1 MQNKGSRI
9 KVALDSD
16 IGELKA
22 VILHRP
28 GPEIE
33 NMTPENAER
42 ALYSD
47 ILNLAVAQNEYQQ
60 LEAVLQA
67 CATTLHV
74 RTLLEEILQIPGV
87 KEQLVVRICEQ
98 ENALDLRDMLAGLSP
113 AELAGQLIEGVV
125 LVRDNL
131 TRYLSKERFA
141 LQPLHNFFYTRDAA
155 VAMYDEVL
163 ICPMAKAVR
172 RREALIME
180 SIFDYHPLLR
190 AKTINPSGQVFFD
203 PATTIEGGDVIVVRS
218 DILLMGYSSRTSSQ
232 GIDFIIQRLKRKGQG
247 KSHLLVQQLP
257 PRPESFIHIDMV
269 FTLLDKDCCL
279 VYAPLIVKPNKYRTI
294 HITMED
300 GKVADIREEDNLL
313 QALAGLGME
322 LTPIYCGGRGDTW
335 IQEREQWHSGANFL
349 ALAPGRVV
357 GYGRNV
363 YTIEELSRHG
373 FEIVT
378 AQKAAQDMD
387 NLPPRCAI
395 TLEGSELP
403 RGGGGARCMTMPVQ
417 RAAVNWP

>member
-1 MQNKGSRI
+1 MQDREKKIQVN
-9 KVALDSD
+9 VDSD
-16 IGELKA
+16 IGALKA
-22 VILHRP
+22 VIVHRP

-33 NMTPENAER
+33 NMTPESAER

-47 ILNLAVAQNEYQQ
+47 ILNLGVARKEYEQ

-67 CATTLHV
+67 SANTLHV
-74 RTLLEEILQIPGV
+74 RNLLEDILELPGV
-87 KEQLVVRICEQ
+87 REKLVVRICEQ
-98 ENALDLRDMLAGLSP
+98 ENALDLRDVLLDLDTV
-113 AELAGQLIEGVV
+113 ELAGQLIEGVV

-155 VAMYDEVL
+155 VSLYDEVL
-163 ICPMAKAVR
+163 ISPMAKAVR

-180 SIFDYHPLLR
+180 SIFDYHPLLG
-190 AKTINPSGQVFFD
+190 APTINPSGQVFFD
-203 PATTIEGGDVIVVRS
+203 PATTIEGGDVIVVRP

-232 GIDFIIQRLKRKGQG
+232 GIDFVIERLKRKGGQRR
-247 KSHLLVQQLP
+247 HLVVQELP
-257 PRPESFIHIDMV
+257 TKPESFIHLDMV

-294 HITMED
+294 HITIA
-300 GKVADIREEDNLL
+300 GGQVADIGEEDNLL
-313 QALAGLGME
+313 KALGKLGMDLE
-322 LTPIYCGGRGDTW
+322 PVYCGGHGDTW
-335 IQEREQWHSGANFL
+335 VQEREQWHSGANFL

-373 FEIVT
+373 FEIVG
-378 AQKAAQDMD
+378 APRAAEDMD
-387 NLPPRCAI
+387 ILPRRCAI
-395 TLEGSELP
+395 VLDGSELP
-403 RGGGGARCMTMPVQ
+403 RGGGGARCMTMPVC
-417 RAAVNWP
+417 RGPVNW

>member
-1 MQNKGSRI
+1 MKKAGRRVRI
-9 KVALDSD
+9 EVDSD

-47 ILNLAVAQNEYQQ
+47 ILNLAVAQKEYEQ
-60 LEAVLQA
+60 LEAVVQA
-67 CATTLHV
+67 CAETLHV
-74 RTLLEEILQIPGV
+74 RVLLEDILRMPGL
-87 KEQLVVRICEQ
+87 KEKLVVRVCEQ
-98 ENALDLRDMLAGLSP
+98 EKALDLREALSDMPP
-113 AELAGQLIEGVV
+113 AELAGRLIEGVV

-163 ICPMAKAVR
+163 ISSMAKAVR

-180 SIFDYHPLLR
+180 SIFDYHPLFR
-190 AKTINPSGQVFFD
+190 AKTINPGGQVFFD
-203 PATTIEGGDVIVVRS
+203 PAATIEGGDVIVVRS

-232 GIDFIIQRLKRKGQG
+232 GIDFIIERLKRKVRG
-247 KSHLLVQQLP
+247 KSHLLVQELP
-257 PRPESFIHIDMV
+257 SRPESFIHIDMV

-294 HITMED
+294 HITLE
-300 GKVADIREEDNLL
+300 GGRVAGISEEENLL
-313 QALAGLGME
+313 RALDGLGME
-322 LTPIYCGGRGDTW
+322 LTPVYCGGRGDTW
-335 IQEREQWHSGANFL
+335 VQEREQWHSGANFL

-363 YTIEELSRHG
+363 YTIEELDRHG

-378 AQKAAQDMD
+378 AQQAARDME
-387 NLPPRCAI
+387 NLPRKCAI

-403 RGGGGARCMTMPVQ
+403 RGGGGARCMTMPVR
-417 RAAVNWP
+417 RAAVDWP